1 MDMNKTNSSID
12 ENEESLVGEVLS
24 DDEVREKKQAI
35 AKWQHSP
42 VGFGSYI
49 TKSNDLI
56 QRTKY
61 SLPRNEQKVLF
72 MLMSKIDQKNDK
84 DASKYY
90 SITFNDFAKLTGVRT
105 VDTTYALNLKETIEN
120 LENRTFWVKKEPGS
134 KVYRSISWLQKGSEV
149 DFDKKEIRLRFNQDI
164 WKDIAQL
171 TSNYTSYS
179 IEYLLM
185 MKSTYSMRVY
195 EIILSYDNGNR
206 DYGYTN
212 GLVFQPVNDEILNK
226 FSSKRDEL
234 TGYKYKKFNID
245 EFKGLLSAPTEAER
259 ESTKSKKKKDPASAD
274 KKKFDREKPLSE
286 KYKTFTEFE
295 KNVLKTVKKEINEMT
310 DLWFD
315 YAPARKRG
323 VRKYEYLYIFIK
335 YKTKAE
341 MRDVRSY
348 HDRNTHDDEIVRDSR
363 KKKTQSAEKAAQHI
377 TEPFSTD
384 ILKMKYRK
392 ATTEI
397 RNKADYASY
406 EDKLTGN
413 EKNICN
419 DIFTYTAKILTNTNK
434 CDQAEETLDS
444 LNRIIHDNAGL
455 KTWTLGLCVKF
466 TEMFEKAT
474 ERKSAQY
481 YRTVVYNDTIEN
493 SALIIAAG
501 KQKLAS
507 LDPAGVFKFDMSV
520 FEDV

>member
-226 FSSKRDEL
+226 LSS
-234 TGYKYKKFNID
+234 
-245 EFKGLLSAPTEAER
+245 
-259 ESTKSKKKKDPASAD
+259 
-274 KKKFDREKPLSE
+274 
-286 KYKTFTEFE
+286 
-295 KNVLKTVKKEINEMT
+295 
-310 DLWFD
+310 
-315 YAPARKRG
+315 
-323 VRKYEYLYIFIK
+323 
-335 YKTKAE
+335 
-341 MRDVRSY
+341 
-348 HDRNTHDDEIVRDSR
+348 
-363 KKKTQSAEKAAQHI
+363 
-377 TEPFSTD
+377 
-384 ILKMKYRK
+384 
-392 ATTEI
+392 
-397 RNKADYASY
+397 
-406 EDKLTGN
+406 
-413 EKNICN
+413 
-419 DIFTYTAKILTNTNK
+419 
-434 CDQAEETLDS
+434 
-444 LNRIIHDNAGL
+444 
-455 KTWTLGLCVKF
+455 
-466 TEMFEKAT
+466 
-474 ERKSAQY
+474 
-481 YRTVVYNDTIEN
+481 
-493 SALIIAAG
+493 
-501 KQKLAS
+501 
-507 LDPAGVFKFDMSV
+507 
-520 FEDV
+520 

>member
-348 HDRNTHDDEIVRDSR
+348 HDRNTHDDEIVRESR
-363 KKKTQSAEKAAQHI
+363 KKKTQSAEKAARHI

-406 EDKLTGN
+406 EDKLTDN

-434 CDQAEETLDS
+434 GDQAEETLDS

-455 KTWTLGLCVKF
+455 KTWALGLCVKF

>member
-212 GLVFQPVNDEILNK
+212 GLVFQPVSSPQSATSWRVISIKNSILMSLK
-226 FSSKRDEL
+226 VCFLHPQRQRESPQRAKRKRIRHLPTRKSL
-234 TGYKYKKFNID
+234 TGKNRCLKSTR
-245 EFKGLLSAPTEAER
+245 LLQS
-259 ESTKSKKKKDPASAD
+259 
-274 KKKFDREKPLSE
+274 
-286 KYKTFTEFE
+286 
-295 KNVLKTVKKEINEMT
+295 LK
-310 DLWFD
+310 
-315 YAPARKRG
+315 R
-323 VRKYEYLYIFIK
+323 
-335 YKTKAE
+335 
-341 MRDVRSY
+341 
-348 HDRNTHDDEIVRDSR
+348 
-363 KKKTQSAEKAAQHI
+363 
-377 TEPFSTD
+377 
-384 ILKMKYRK
+384 
-392 ATTEI
+392 
-397 RNKADYASY
+397 
-406 EDKLTGN
+406 
-413 EKNICN
+413 
-419 DIFTYTAKILTNTNK
+419 
-434 CDQAEETLDS
+434 
-444 LNRIIHDNAGL
+444 
-455 KTWTLGLCVKF
+455 
-466 TEMFEKAT
+466 MF
-474 ERKSAQY
+474 
-481 YRTVVYNDTIEN
+481 
-493 SALIIAAG
+493 
-501 KQKLAS
+501 
-507 LDPAGVFKFDMSV
+507 
-520 FEDV
+520 